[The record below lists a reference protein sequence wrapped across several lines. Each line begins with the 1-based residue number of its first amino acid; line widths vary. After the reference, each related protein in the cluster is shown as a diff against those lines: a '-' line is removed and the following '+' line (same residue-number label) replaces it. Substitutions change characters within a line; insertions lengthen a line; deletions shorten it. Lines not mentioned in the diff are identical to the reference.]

1 MTPAAL
7 LVNARLVDP
16 EGDREGPGALR
27 VEGGRITEVAW
38 GTRAPAANGA
48 QVIDCRGQ
56 ALAPGMVDVG
66 VTVGEPGARHRES
79 FKSAGAAAAAG
90 GVTTIVTQPD
100 TSPAVDDPAIL
111 EFVKRRASESAQV
124 RVLPMAALTKG
135 LQGREMAELGLL
147 ADAGAVAFTD
157 AGHTVADAQVLRR
170 CLTYARGLGALVIHH
185 PQEPSLSRG
194 AATESEF
201 SGRLGLP
208 GCAAMAERIGVE
220 RDLALVELTGARWH
234 ADAITTGGG
243 LAALRRA
250 KSAGLP
256 VTAGTTIHHLGLNE
270 LDIGEYRTFFR
281 LDPPL
286 RVEDDRRAVAEA
298 VAEGLIDIV
307 CSGHLPHDEESKRV
321 PFEAAAVGAVGL
333 ETLLPAALTLVHGG
347 LMGLP
352 ALFRALSL
360 NPSRL
365 LGLETGRL
373 AVGALADLA
382 LFDPDA
388 PFVLDRFALRSK
400 SKNTPF
406 DRRRMTGRMLRTWVG
421 GVCVFDRAAEGVG

>member
-1 MTPAAL
+1 MTAL
-7 LVNARLVDP
+7 LVNARLIDP
-16 EGDREGPGALR
+16 GTGREGPGALR
-27 VEGGRITEVAW
+27 IDGDAIAEVAW
-38 GTRAPAANGA
+38 GPRPPAARGA
-48 QVIDCRGQ
+48 PVVDCRGH
-56 ALAPGMVDVG
+56 ALAPGLVDLG

-90 GVTTIVTQPD
+90 GVTTMVVQPD

-111 EFVKRRASESAQV
+111 EFVRRRAEAAAPV

-135 LQGREMAELGLL
+135 LAGAEMAELGLL
-147 ADAGAVAFTD
+147 SDAGAVAFTD
-157 AGHTVADAQVLRR
+157 AGRTVADAQVFRR
-170 CLTYARGLGALVIHH
+170 CLTYARGLGALTIHH
-185 PQEPSLSRG
+185 PQEPALSRG
-194 AATESEF
+194 VATESEF

-220 RDLALVELTGARWH
+220 RDLALAELTGARLH
-234 ADAITTGGG
+234 LDAVTTRGG
-243 LAALRRA
+243 LEALRRA
-250 KSAGLP
+250 KAAGLA
-256 VTAGTTIHHLGLNE
+256 VTAGTTVHHLALNE

-298 VAEGLIDIV
+298 VAEGLIDVV
-307 CSGHLPHDEESKRV
+307 CSGHLPRDEESKRV
-321 PFEAAAVGAVGL
+321 PFAEAAVGAVGL
-333 ETLLPAALTLVHGG
+333 ETLLPAALTLLHAG
-347 LMGLP
+347 LMDLP

-365 LGLETGRL
+365 LGLPTGRL
-373 AVGALADLA
+373 AEGAPADLV

-406 DRRRMTGRMLRTWVG
+406 DRRRMTGRVLRTWAR
-421 GVCVFDRAAEGVG
+421 GVCAFDRAAEAGG